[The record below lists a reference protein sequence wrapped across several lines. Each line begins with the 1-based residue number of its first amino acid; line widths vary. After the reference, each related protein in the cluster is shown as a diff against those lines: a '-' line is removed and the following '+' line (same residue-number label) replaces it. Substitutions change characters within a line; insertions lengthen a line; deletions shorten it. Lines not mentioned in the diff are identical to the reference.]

1 MRRHLTLIFV
11 SALATSA
18 ADFTADSA
26 RGAQLFET
34 LSCVQC
40 HSVNGRGGA
49 LAAAPDLGRMVNRG
63 FTPATLAATLWNHAP
78 KMWATMRSRQIQTG
92 ELSEQGAA
100 DLLAF
105 FYANRFFEKPGD
117 AARGIRLFS
126 QKHCAECHGLSA
138 PKIPEAR
145 PVAEWESTRDPIA
158 LVDAMWNHS
167 AAMREEF
174 AKRKLRWPELQPQD
188 LADMLVY
195 LRNVPGTRPSTA
207 EVRINASAKGR
218 ELFESKGCAGCHIR
232 SLDLSQRLRHMTLTD
247 IAVALWNHHPKMN
260 PTQQRLDL
268 EQMRDLISYVWAR
281 QFFEG
286 SGNPGLGQRVFT
298 VKRCIGCH
306 ENATNGAPKLPR
318 ADQGFTGA
326 SMVSALWRHGPRMM
340 DQMQANHIPWPRFEA
355 PEMSNLIA
363 YLNSAKGGN
372 Q

>member
-1 MRRHLTLIFV
+1 MKRHLAGIF
-11 SALATSA
+11 ALALTARA
-18 ADFTADSA
+18 ADFSADSA
-26 RGAQLFET
+26 RGAQLFDT
-34 LSCVQC
+34 LACSQC
-40 HSVNGRGGA
+40 HGINGQGRTVG
-49 LAAAPDLGRMVNRG
+49 PDLGRMVDRN

-78 KMWATMRSRQIQTG
+78 KMWATMRSRQIEAG

-126 QKHCAECHGLSA
+126 MKHCAECHGLSA
-138 PKIPEAR
+138 RKIPEAR
-145 PVAEWESTRDPIA
+145 PVAEWDAMRDPIA

-167 AAMREEF
+167 ATMREEF
-174 AKRKLRWPELQPQD
+174 AKRKLKWPELQPQD

-195 LRNVPGTRPSTA
+195 LRNIPRAGIRPP
-207 EVRINASAKGR
+207 EMRINANAKGG
-218 ELFESKGCAGCHIR
+218 ELFESKGCVGCHIR

-260 PTQQRLDL
+260 PTQQRLDVD
-268 EQMRDLISYVWAR
+268 QMRELISYVWAR

-286 SGNPGLGQRVFT
+286 SGNPAAGQRVFT
-298 VKRCIGCH
+298 LKRCAGCH
-306 ENATNGAPKLPR
+306 ENGTGGATKLPKTG
-318 ADQGFTGA
+318 QEFTGA

-340 DQMQANHIPWPRFEA
+340 DQMQASHVLWPRFDA
-355 PEMSNLIA
+355 PQMSNLIA
-363 YLNSAKGGN
+363 FLNSAKGGT